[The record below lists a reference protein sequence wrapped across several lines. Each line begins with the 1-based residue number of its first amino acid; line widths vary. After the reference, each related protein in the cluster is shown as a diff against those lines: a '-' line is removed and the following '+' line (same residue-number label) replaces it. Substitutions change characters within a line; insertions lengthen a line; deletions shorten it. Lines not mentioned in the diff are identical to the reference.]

1 MIELGSGSKTRIL
14 SAELGTVSGRM
25 PTLSVA
31 KAAPAENAADTANN
45 VLLNIFLSGCFVD
58 VFLVYRLEAPDRLIN
73 SKKKQDAQNRVG
85 EAFTYPSHTTGHAGL
100 APSGSN

>member
-1 MIELGSGSKTRIL
+1 MI
-14 SAELGTVSGRM
+14 GTVSGRM
-25 PTLSVA
+25 PTLSAA

-73 SKKKQDAQNRVG
+73 SKKKQDAQTKTPAR
-85 EAFTYPSHTTGHAGL
+85 TRTGVLMH
-100 APSGSN
+100 